1 MEAKE
6 KIEKKNRV
14 LEFVSKEHK
23 YENLIL
29 AVLAIVAI
37 ELGVLILTKV
47 LSIPAGAFL
56 IGGDPNSTIFSWA
69 LVVLGAV
76 SLVLS
81 VISFFIPSFAEA
93 KHIKGLKVVQY
104 LANIATVI
112 VFILILFVPTI
123 YLFNAALTFGG
134 LTANMLFIMIGF
146 ITIIS
151 SAICI
156 KGITN

>member
-14 LEFVSKEHK
+14 IEFVSKEHK

-37 ELGVLILTKV
+37 ELGVLILTNV
-47 LSIPAGAFL
+47 LSIPDSAFL
-56 IGGDPNSTIFSWA
+56 IGGDPNATIFSWA

-93 KHIKGLKVVQY
+93 KHIKGLKFTQY
-104 LANIATVI
+104 LVNIATVI
-112 VFILILFVPTI
+112 IFILILA
-123 YLFNAALTFGG
+123 LF
-134 LTANMLFIMIGF
+134 FIGCDA
-146 ITIIS
+146 IIEKV
-151 SAICI
+151 IELI
-156 KGITN
+156 ENVRG

>member
-6 KIEKKNRV
+6 KLEKKNRV
-14 LEFVSKEHK
+14 IEFVSKEHK

-47 LSIPAGAFL
+47 LNIPQSAFL
-56 IGGDPNSTIFSWA
+56 IGGEPNSKIFSWA

-81 VISFFIPSFAEA
+81 VFSFFVPSFAET
-93 KHIKGLKVVQY
+93 KHIKGLKVVEY
-104 LANIATVI
+104 LVNIATVI
-112 VFILILFVPTI
+112 IFILILA
-123 YLFNAALTFGG
+123 LFFIGCDAVIEKLTELLEKARG
-134 LTANMLFIMIGF
+134 
-146 ITIIS
+146 
-151 SAICI
+151 
-156 KGITN
+156 

>member
-6 KIEKKNRV
+6 KLEKKNRV
-14 LEFVSKEHK
+14 IEFVSKEHK

-47 LSIPAGAFL
+47 LNIPQSAFL
-56 IGGDPNSTIFSWA
+56 IGGEPNSKIFSWA

-81 VISFFIPSFAEA
+81 VFSFFVPSFAET
-93 KHIKGLKVVQY
+93 KHIKGLKVVEY
-104 LANIATVI
+104 LVNIATVI
-112 VFILILFVPTI
+112 IFILILA
-123 YLFNAALTFGG
+123 LFFIGCDAVIEKLTELLENARG
-134 LTANMLFIMIGF
+134 
-146 ITIIS
+146 
-151 SAICI
+151 
-156 KGITN
+156 

>member
-6 KIEKKNRV
+6 KLEKKNRV
-14 LEFVSKEHK
+14 IEFVSKEHK

-47 LSIPAGAFL
+47 LNIPQSAFL
-56 IGGDPNSTIFSWA
+56 IGGELNSKIFSWA

-81 VISFFIPSFAEA
+81 VFSFFVPSFAET
-93 KHIKGLKVVQY
+93 KHIKGLKVVEY
-104 LANIATVI
+104 LVNIATVI
-112 VFILILFVPTI
+112 IFILILA
-123 YLFNAALTFGG
+123 LFFIGCDAVIEKLTELLENARG
-134 LTANMLFIMIGF
+134 
-146 ITIIS
+146 
-151 SAICI
+151 
-156 KGITN
+156 

>member
-14 LEFVSKEHK
+14 IEFVSKEHK

-93 KHIKGLKVVQY
+93 KHIKGIKVVQY

-112 VFILILFVPTI
+112 VFILILA
-123 YLFNAALTFGG
+123 LFFIGCDAVIEKVIELIENARG
-134 LTANMLFIMIGF
+134 
-146 ITIIS
+146 
-151 SAICI
+151 
-156 KGITN
+156 